1 MMHGVFHGPKIAG
14 MERWLLLFLLVPLAY
29 MRKKERPKRMFSTWC
44 CDILRLLIAYSLAD
58 VALFM
63 AIGAMMGGPHGH
75 GHPGH
80 RDGRFHGPHGP
91 PGPPPGPPMG
101 HFGGP
106 HGPPPPFG
114 PPHGVAKTTLQR
126 REFELQWWYDVGLE
140 MDSRVVILRALDIVP
155 GVVIMDRVYK
165 GVLMGIRK
173 FRGLSKRQA
182 RECGLV
188 SGSYGWPVDLRW
200 VLLQSLILSVSIL
213 ATRLLMFGFLHY
225 MGNGATSLTLW
236 VRTIP
241 SPFAQ
246 QILIRFLLPF
256 VLYMAHILLTDYL
269 TKHPP
274 KRADIESC
282 NHDGHDDI
290 ELSTLRRPM
299 SPIGSD
305 EPTVLPI
312 EIGLGPGRSRSARP
326 PATVEPIEHASVPSV
341 PPVPPAAPLAQSV
354 PLSAPQTA
362 PQSAPRQADEQVDP
376 CGSQG
381 VFFGM
386 VTASLLNTAA
396 ARATSSAITSL
407 SPPSPSPSPSSSSSS
422 LSVAGQ
428 DQDSI
433 APEPSAPEQ
442 WDPAGL
448 PSYDDSERQH
458 QEMLRGPRALEHLR
472 IIQALKE

>member
-1 MMHGVFHGPKIAG
+1 M
-14 MERWLLLFLLVPLAY
+14 
-29 MRKKERPKRMFSTWC
+29 S
-44 CDILRLLIAYSLAD
+44 
-58 VALFM
+58 
-63 AIGAMMGGPHGH
+63 
-75 GHPGH
+75 HPGH
-80 RDGRFHGPHGP
+80 HFPGPHGP
-91 PGPPPGPPMG
+91 PPPPMG

-106 HGPPPPFG
+106 HGPHGPPAGPPPPFG
-114 PPHGVAKTTLQR
+114 PPHGVAKTNIQR
-126 REFELQWWYDVGLE
+126 REFELRWWYDVGLE
-140 MDSRVVILRALDIVP
+140 MDGRVVILRALDIVP
-155 GVVIMDRVYK
+155 GVVIMDRLYK
-165 GVLMGIRK
+165 GVMMGLRNV
-173 FRGLSKRQA
+173 RGLSKRQA

-200 VLLQSLILSVSIL
+200 VLLQSLILSGSIL
-213 ATRLLMFGFLHY
+213 ATRLVNFGLLHY
-225 MGNGATSLTLW
+225 MIGNGATVLTSW

-282 NHDGHDDI
+282 DYEGHDDI

-312 EIGLGPGRSRSARP
+312 EIGPGPGRSRSAMSARSAATVGPIDQIDHAPVPAPVSAPPP
-326 PATVEPIEHASVPSV
+326 PA
-341 PPVPPAAPLAQSV
+341 PVP
-354 PLSAPQTA
+354 
-362 PQSAPRQADEQVDP
+362 QADEQVNSNSS
-376 CGSQG
+376 GQG

-407 SPPSPSPSPSSSSSS
+407 SPPSPSPSPPSSSSSPLSSSSSSSSS

-428 DQDSI
+428 HQASI
-433 APEPSAPEQ
+433 GPEQPSTPEQ
-442 WDPAGL
+442 WDSAGL